1 MQRRATQIY
10 LTPEQHRAVQASARA
25 TGRSMAEVIRQ
36 LVDQHLVP
44 EGAPPTDLSDLAGAV
59 RTGRCTDVAV
69 ERDQML
75 ADGVR
80 ALR

>member
-1 MQRRATQIY
+1 
-10 LTPEQHRAVQASARA
+10 
-25 TGRSMAEVIRQ
+25 MAEVIRQ

-59 RTGRCTDVAV
+59 RTGRCTDVSV

-75 ADGVR
+75 AEAVR

>member
-1 MQRRATQIY
+1 
-10 LTPEQHRAVQASARA
+10 
-25 TGRSMAEVIRQ
+25 MAEVIRQ

-44 EGAPPTDLSDLAGAV
+44 EGAPPTDLSELAGAV
-59 RTGRCTDVAV
+59 RTGRSTDVAV

-75 ADGVR
+75 ADALC